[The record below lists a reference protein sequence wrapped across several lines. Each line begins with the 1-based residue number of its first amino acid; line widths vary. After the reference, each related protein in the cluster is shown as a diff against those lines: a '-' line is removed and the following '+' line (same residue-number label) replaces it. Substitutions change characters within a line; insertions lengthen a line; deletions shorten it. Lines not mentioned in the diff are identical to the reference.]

1 MTDTVNLAK
10 PGEPAA
16 APASIAERPDLGPW
30 LEVMLQVAHHY
41 RLDVSPQR
49 IRLAAIE
56 DARPLDEI
64 FRHMARQAG
73 LTLRFARFDAK
84 SLRQW
89 RTPLVLE
96 LDDGQLAVVEAVTE
110 DDSLSVVFAG
120 DQGLACRLHR
130 DELAGRI
137 TRVALLRPA
146 RPLRDVRTDDYT
158 APYDRHWFARIVLRD
173 LRPYGQ
179 VMIASLVANLL
190 ALAGVLFSMQVYDRV
205 IPAESLP
212 TLYVLFGG
220 VVLALVF
227 DLTMRLLR
235 LKVTDLLGKRA
246 DLRVSDLVYGHAL
259 RLRNS
264 VRPKSTGSFI
274 AQLRE
279 LEQIRDL
286 ITSSTATALADLPF

>member
-1 MTDTVNLAK
+1 MNDTVNLSQ
-10 PGEPAA
+10 
-16 APASIAERPDLGPW
+16 ASQQPPPEQAVVHRPDLGPW

-49 IRLAAIE
+49 IRLAAVE

-64 FRHMARQAG
+64 LRHMARQAG
-73 LTLRFARFDAK
+73 LALRFVRFDAK
-84 SLRQW
+84 ALKQW

-110 DDSLSVVFAG
+110 DNELAVVFAG
-120 DQGLACRLHR
+120 DQSLTSRLPR
-130 DELAGRI
+130 EALEGRI
-137 TRVALLRPA
+137 NRVALMRPA

-179 VMIASLVANLL
+179 VMVASLVANVL

-220 VVLALVF
+220 VVL
-227 DLTMRLLR
+227 RLPLS
-235 LKVTDLLGKRA
+235 DNLL
-246 DLRVSDLVYGHAL
+246 
-259 RLRNS
+259 
-264 VRPKSTGSFI
+264 
-274 AQLRE
+274 
-279 LEQIRDL
+279 
-286 ITSSTATALADLPF
+286 